1 LEIEIMKNEKKT
13 AKKDQPEK
21 LVLSKE
27 MVRNLNVRTSVQT
40 GRRAGCPSWPDAS
53 CASGFCVML

>member
-1 LEIEIMKNEKKT
+1 MKNEKKS

-27 MVRNLNVRTSVQT
+27 MVRNLTVRTGVQT
-40 GRRAGCPSWPDAS
+40 GRRGACPSWPDAS